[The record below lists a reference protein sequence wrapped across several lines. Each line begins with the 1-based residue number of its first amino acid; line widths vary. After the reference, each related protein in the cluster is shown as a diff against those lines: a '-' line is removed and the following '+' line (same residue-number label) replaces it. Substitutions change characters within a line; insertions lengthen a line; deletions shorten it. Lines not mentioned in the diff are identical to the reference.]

1 MANHDDQARTS
12 PDIAIPAAG
21 TLPTSLGRPPR
32 CSPNEHAA
40 PRTPPTVEGMPA
52 PTAQSAALGGSGH
65 AWAAREFARLAQQ
78 SARCRS
84 AAAAETA
91 ALDATIQNARTG
103 RR

>member
-1 MANHDDQARTS
+1 
-12 PDIAIPAAG
+12 
-21 TLPTSLGRPPR
+21 
-32 CSPNEHAA
+32 
-40 PRTPPTVEGMPA
+40 MPA